1 MTANQQAAK
10 DLEIATNTAIK
21 ANEAKSLFLATM
33 SHEIRTPL
41 NGVIGFTDLLLQSE
55 VTTEQHEHLSLI
67 KKSGDILLNIINDIL
82 DFSRIIEQSKK
93 MVSTENSFVIFEH
106 GTCVRLLEPV
116 KDHADAA
123 KASLKILASPD
134 ISFIV
139 KPLNNNNYLIVFND
153 YLFCWLFARDIA
165 NMKEGLLTDARL
177 APSIEDPS
185 SINEIPDFE
194 KRLGKFARLLMLQDS
209 KTLVIKQIIQARP
222 QNPATP

>member
-1 MTANQQAAK
+1 MKHKNYTHQPH
-10 DLEIATNTAIK
+10 
-21 ANEAKSLFLATM
+21 S
-33 SHEIRTPL
+33 
-41 NGVIGFTDLLLQSE
+41 V
-55 VTTEQHEHLSLI
+55 
-67 KKSGDILLNIINDIL
+67 KSGFIKLNLTVWLALLVISVAGVVATYLYHFRNPDQTKPREESTHTPKDTPIDKSNYTPDITN
-82 DFSRIIEQSKK
+82 IIEQSKK

-165 NMKEGLLTDARL
+165 NMKKSLLTDTRL